1 VTNLIAVSY
10 TCHSTHDTE
19 DVVVNSVYTDLGG
32 GNTRNGGGRE
42 NELEDSVVNAGEVAA
57 AGGLV
62 LLRAEGEG
70 IYVDTTVGGTG
81 VVLEGLDYVK
91 VAALTLREA
100 VLAVELELGSD
111 DGVLA
116 PAVHVKSC
124 LREDEDASIG
134 DKGASLVASSSEGN
148 IGPLVLGSS
157 TGYLKSTGHLEE
169 TGSVDESVLI
179 LSNGDGAT
187 ESMDGIGEGINGV
200 SVVEG
205 LGTECAVEGA
215 GGIKG

>member
-1 VTNLIAVSY
+1 
-10 TCHSTHDTE
+10 
-19 DVVVNSVYTDLGG
+19 
-32 GNTRNGGGRE
+32 
-42 NELEDSVVNAGEVAA
+42 
-57 AGGLV
+57 
-62 LLRAEGEG
+62 
-70 IYVDTTVGGTG
+70 

-116 PAVHVKSC
+116 PAVHVKSS
-124 LREDEDASIG
+124 LRENEDTSIG
-134 DKGASLVASSSEGN
+134 DKGALTVSSSEGN

-157 TGYLKSTGHLEE
+157 TGYLKSTRHLEE
-169 TGSVDESVLI
+169 AGSVDESVLI
-179 LSNGDGAT
+179 SSNGDGAT
-187 ESMDGIGEGINGV
+187 EGMDGIGEGINGV

-205 LGTECAVEGA
+205 LGTECAVKST